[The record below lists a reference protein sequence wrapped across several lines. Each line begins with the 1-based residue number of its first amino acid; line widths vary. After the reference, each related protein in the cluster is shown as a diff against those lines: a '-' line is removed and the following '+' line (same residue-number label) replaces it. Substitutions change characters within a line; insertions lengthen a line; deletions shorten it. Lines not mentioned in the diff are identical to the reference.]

1 MDLPH
6 SKLQSHLKKI
16 TEEINLITEEI
27 LQQNTEFS
35 LHNQRLGLVNQIGQL
50 IISSLDYEVVLE
62 RLITELVRAF
72 DVERGSFWLVNYE
85 KNTVEPQ
92 LFDLLDGF
100 EDTVIPSLHDFPHL
114 KLGEGYVGK
123 AALTGQASF
132 SNNIP
137 TDKEHHKKIDQAS
150 GYQTKSLLTIP
161 IRRTEQDK
169 VIAVVQL
176 LNPRNNEVF
185 TLQDIEVMQL
195 LSPWIIVALDNAKHY
210 NLLNQQNRTLQTVNK
225 IGQVIV
231 STLDYKTVLERL
243 MFELIHE
250 FDVERGSF
258 WVIDR
263 KQNTLTPR
271 FSLNIEGSQD
281 SVSHALHNFPPI
293 KLGEGY
299 VGQAALTGQSS
310 YSNSLTQD
318 SNHFKKIDQTS
329 GFQTKSLLT
338 VPVYQTEQT
347 NVMAVVQLLNPRNNR
362 LFASQDVELMNSLI
376 PWIAS
381 AITNAELYAQVDTE
395 KVKTKHFANGTA
407 HIIKG
412 LLGSADQFLY
422 NALKSIPEPP
432 IKMVDSF
439 NRLGLNIK
447 ESIAFAEAL
456 CMPYQ
461 QIKSEDM
468 DQIDLCFL
476 LDQSIA
482 MLNIPPCISVVNM
495 VPPQFANVI
504 IHVQYAKAYF
514 SEILINA
521 IDAILKTGEKP
532 PENYK
537 SENYIKL
544 EAELLPHNHIQL
556 LITNSGSEIKKELWE
571 IIFEAFFSLNV
582 QKNQSTVHKTK
593 NFGLGLSGAKTF
605 FQRDGG
611 DVYVK
616 SSENL
621 LTTFAVIIP
630 CKIGYGNEKR

>member
-16 TEEINLITEEI
+16 TEEINLITQEI

-35 LHNQRLGLVNQIGQL
+35 LHNQRLGLVNKIGQL

-85 KNTVEPQ
+85 KKTVEPQ
-92 LFDLLDGF
+92 LFDLLDGY
-100 EDTVIPSLHDFPHL
+100 EDTVIPSLQDFPHL

-123 AALTGQASF
+123 AAETGQPSF

-176 LNPRNNEVF
+176 LNPRNNQVF

-210 NLLNQQNRTLQTVNK
+210 NLLNQQNRIFQTVNK
-225 IGQVIV
+225 ISQVII
-231 STLDYKTVLERL
+231 STLDYEIVLERL

-250 FDVERGSF
+250 FNVERGSF
-258 WVIDR
+258 WVIDY
-263 KQNTLTPR
+263 KHNTLTPR
-271 FSLNIEGSQD
+271 FSLNIEGYQD
-281 SVSHALHNFPPI
+281 SVSDALHNFPPI
-293 KLGEGY
+293 KMGEGH
-299 VGQAALTGQSS
+299 VGRAALTGQSS

-318 SNHFKKIDQTS
+318 PNHFKKIDQTS

-347 NVMAVVQLLNPRNNR
+347 NIMAVVQLLNPLNNR
-362 LFASQDVELMNSLI
+362 LFTSQDVDLMNNLT

-381 AITNAELYAQVDTE
+381 AITNAELYAQVVSE
-395 KVKTKHFANGTA
+395 KEKTGRLANGTA

-412 LLGSADQFLY
+412 LLGSADMSLY
-422 NALKSIPEPP
+422 DAQRIIQEPP
-432 IKMVDSF
+432 KMLF
-439 NRLGLNIK
+439 FLNKASVKIN
-447 ESIAFAEAL
+447 ESMNFAEAL
-456 CMPYQ
+456 CRPYQ
-461 QIKSEDM
+461 PDTYTLGKIN
-468 DQIDLCFL
+468 LYL
-476 LDQSIA
+476 LLNQSIA
-482 MLNIPPCISVVNM
+482 LLNIPSNISINNLI
-495 VPPQFANVI
+495 PKYLPDI
-504 IHVQYAKAYF
+504 IIDTHYAKAHFY
-514 SEILINA
+514 EILVNA
-521 IDAILKTGEKP
+521 IDAIQENDEKP
-532 PENYK
+532 Q
-537 SENYIKL
+537 ENYIKL
-544 EAELLPHNHIQL
+544 EAELLPHNQIQV
-556 LITNSGSEIKKELWE
+556 LITNSGSQIEKELWE
-571 IIFEAFFSLNV
+571 KIFEEFFTRSV
-582 QKNQSTVHKTK
+582 QKNKNQNTLRQAK

-605 FQRDGG
+605 FQRYKG

-630 CKIGYGNEKR
+630 CKTG